1 MTVCVPFSEMSVPG
15 RAERQ
20 NLKDIREGKRQ
31 ACEAVICQ
39 NYQAIYRFVVYLSGD
54 VSLAEDLT
62 QETFVSAW
70 SNIDKYKGQASL
82 RTWLHK
88 IAYHKFIDSKRK
100 LERQAALIDK
110 LKQESRDVPETLEP
124 LCRVT
129 ADEHLHLLYEAMRKL
144 KSSEYLMIVL
154 HYIQDLSFRQM
165 AEVLD
170 EPSGTVKWRTSRA
183 LKRLKEFL
191 TGRV

>member
-1 MTVCVPFSEMSVPG
+1 MPG
-15 RAERQ
+15 RVQRQ
-20 NLKDIREGKRQ
+20 NLKGIREGKRQ
-31 ACEAVICQ
+31 AYEAVICQ
-39 NYQAIYRFVVYLSGD
+39 NYKAIYRFVAYLTGD
-54 VSLAEDLT
+54 AELAEDLT

-70 SNIDKYKGQASL
+70 ANIKQYKGQALL
-82 RTWLHK
+82 RTWLHR
-88 IAYHKFIDSKRK
+88 IAYHKFIDSKRE

-110 LKQESRDVPETLEP
+110 LKQDSCDVPETLGP
-124 LCRVT
+124 LFRVT
-129 ADEHLHLLYEAMRKL
+129 ADEQSRVLYEAMCKL
-144 KSSEYLMIVL
+144 GSREYLMIVL

>member
-1 MTVCVPFSEMSVPG
+1 MPG
-15 RAERQ
+15 RAKGQ
-20 NLKDIREGKRQ
+20 NLKGIREGKRQ

-39 NYQAIYRFVVYLSGD
+39 NYKAIYRFVVYLTGD

-70 SNIDKYKGQASL
+70 SNIDQYKGQASL

-88 IAYHKFIDSKRK
+88 IAYHKFIDSKRR
-100 LERQAALIDK
+100 LERHAALMDK
-110 LKQESRDVPETLEP
+110 LKQDSCDVPKNLGP

-129 ADEHLHLLYEAMRKL
+129 ADEQSRVLCEAMCKL
-144 KSSEYLMIVL
+144 ESCEYLMIVL
-154 HYIQDLSFRQM
+154 HYIQNLSFRQM